1 MVVKLHTYFVMA
13 TLCAAYFSILQV
25 SRLLF
30 ISSLP
35 TRLSFQE
42 SFNVMSKP
50 ADFKNG

>member
-1 MVVKLHTYFVMA
+1 
-13 TLCAAYFSILQV
+13 
-25 SRLLF
+25 LF

-50 ADFKNG
+50 ADFKKWLIKVHAYVI